1 MRTLAHDLGRK
12 LGPGAHLSMLR
23 RTRSGQLDLSR
34 GHTLPQLGAMDDDQL
49 VAALVPVSE
58 AAPAA

>member
-1 MRTLAHDLGRK
+1 
-12 LGPGAHLSMLR
+12 MLR

-34 GHTLPQLGAMDDDQL
+34 GHTLPQLGAMDDAQL